1 MSYVKNSLPS
11 SIFSTSASPSLPNAT
26 PRFYPSTSKNSIIL
40 GIRRWSPMLSELV
53 AQLVRV
59 IRQLS
64 QLIRGSLG
72 RRLASMI
79 ISVEEQYAD
88 ELTDQIIRD
97 SITETMA
104 TLRDVGDFSHLW
116 KFEKRRNKS
125 CVKFW
130 PKRFFW
136 SLIFHFSPKL
146 SMAIFRFRFTD
157 STTCSKEAS
166 LKSSSSRLGCS

>member
-1 MSYVKNSLPS
+1 
-11 SIFSTSASPSLPNAT
+11 
-26 PRFYPSTSKNSIIL
+26 
-40 GIRRWSPMLSELV
+40 MLSELV

-104 TLRDVGDFSHLW
+104 TLRDVGDFSHL
-116 KFEKRRNKS
+116 
-125 CVKFW
+125 
-130 PKRFFW
+130 
-136 SLIFHFSPKL
+136 
-146 SMAIFRFRFTD
+146 
-157 STTCSKEAS
+157 
-166 LKSSSSRLGCS
+166 